1 MGHVLLS
8 APITIARAVEHP
20 GDTCAECQP
29 YRWRCEGAVA
39 EGESRLGCTHHGFP
53 SLAWLPLSS
62 PLPAESSL
70 RLTTAW
76 WALQTSTYHLST
88 YGSFWICHL
97 DFSGAALSCPPYGFC
112 FCFFSFGQ
120 DSYKKTVQNTQMPHK
135 TPDCPQKHWGLSQLL
150 TILGSI
156 PSFLHKEIRGT
167 RTPRPW
173 LLFLVFLCRGETSES
188 FHTQESREPPLS
200 LKTLRL
206 KESCHVSKS
215 SYKNILHLSMIS
227 LVKNLLSDTTYK
239 MSHKSLIL
247 HENQLLFI
255 LRVSQEQKFI
265 WRTPLKQV
273 TLKQG
278 LNTQQMNLNAKL
290 VRGTMGKELGTPTH
304 SSKSH

>member
-20 GDTCAECQP
+20 GDTCAESQP

-112 FCFFSFGQ
+112 FCFFFLLGRIHTRKLCRIHKCLIKLLIVHRSTEAWASCLPFWGQFPRFYIKKSGALEPLGRGSSFLCSCAGG
-120 DSYKKTVQNTQMPHK
+120 KPQN
-135 TPDCPQKHWGLSQLL
+135 L
-150 TILGSI
+150 SI
-156 PSFLHKEIRGT
+156 PRNPGSLPYHLKRWDLRNLVTSLNPPIRTFYISAWFL
-167 RTPRPW
+167 
-173 LLFLVFLCRGETSES
+173 
-188 FHTQESREPPLS
+188 
-200 LKTLRL
+200 
-206 KESCHVSKS
+206 
-215 SYKNILHLSMIS
+215 
-227 LVKNLLSDTTYK
+227 
-239 MSHKSLIL
+239 
-247 HENQLLFI
+247 
-255 LRVSQEQKFI
+255 
-265 WRTPLKQV
+265 
-273 TLKQG
+273 
-278 LNTQQMNLNAKL
+278 
-290 VRGTMGKELGTPTH
+290 
-304 SSKSH
+304 

>member
-1 MGHVLLS
+1 MGSVD
-8 APITIARAVEHP
+8 I
-20 GDTCAECQP
+20 
-29 YRWRCEGAVA
+29 
-39 EGESRLGCTHHGFP
+39 
-53 SLAWLPLSS
+53 
-62 PLPAESSL
+62 PLPPQYLWQLLDLSFSFF
-70 RLTTAW
+70 W
-76 WALQTSTYHLST
+76 CCFILST
-88 YGSFWICHL
+88 LWVF
-97 DFSGAALSCPPYGFC
+97 F
-112 FCFFSFGQ
+112 FFSFGQ

-156 PSFLHKEIRGT
+156 PLFLHKEIRGT

-206 KESCHVSKS
+206 KESCHISKS

-239 MSHKSLIL
+239 MFHISLIL

-255 LRVSQEQKFI
+255 LRVSQ
-265 WRTPLKQV
+265 
-273 TLKQG
+273 
-278 LNTQQMNLNAKL
+278 
-290 VRGTMGKELGTPTH
+290 
-304 SSKSH
+304 